1 MKSNVQINK
10 EAHNSDVD
18 SPAVIAYRLG
28 QVETAVTQGFIDH
41 NKKLEEITSNFAS
54 KEELANI
61 QLQVSELKAHRFQT
75 NWLFPTLS
83 AVAGAV
89 IAILVSVALTKR

>member
-1 MKSNVQINK
+1 MTDQSKD
-10 EAHNSDVD
+10 AHNSDVD

-28 QVETAVTQGFIDH
+28 QVEMAVTQGFIDH

-54 KEELANI
+54 KEELSNI
-61 QLQVSELKAHRFQT
+61 QTQVTELKAHRFQT

-83 AVAGAV
+83 ATAGAAL
-89 IAILVSVALTKR
+89 AILVGIALHK